1 MNDGHIV
8 VTKLTRTQR
17 TVSKK
22 VVLNSRVNY
31 LNKSNPR

>member
-1 MNDGHIV
+1 MHDGHNV
-8 VTKLTRTQR
+8 VTKLTRTRR

-22 VVLNSRVNY
+22 AVLKSGVNY